1 KGRLRQETFMGLRF
15 GVERAGLAGVAK
27 PRLTAALLAVLTLFA
42 FLGVQRLSVDDSLS
56 ELFRSDTQ
64 EFLQYQRLSERFP
77 SSEYDVLAVAEGPDL
92 LTRDGLEALRNFII
106 ELQFVE
112 ATKGVVSMFS
122 AR

>member
-1 KGRLRQETFMGLRF
+1 
-15 GVERAGLAGVAK
+15 
-27 PRLTAALLAVLTLFA
+27 LTLLA

-64 EFLQYQRLSERFP
+64 EFLQYERLSERFP

-122 AR
+122 ARQPPNEQGFPENLFPEEIPDGAELEALLERV